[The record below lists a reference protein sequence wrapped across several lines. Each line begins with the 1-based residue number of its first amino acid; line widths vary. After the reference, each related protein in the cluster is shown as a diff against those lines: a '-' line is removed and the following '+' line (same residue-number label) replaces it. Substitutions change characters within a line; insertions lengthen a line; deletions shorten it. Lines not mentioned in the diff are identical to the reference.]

1 MIRSYLIRSVDNSGV
16 QARSTMRILHVAKKY
31 PKAIGGDAHVVHSLA
46 SCQRDVGHDVWVLT
60 TNCREIV
67 EDKYVIKC
75 GISDRAQNYD
85 RITLKRIVSLVIL
98 FFSAFRVFSGIKPDI
113 IHSHS
118 PDMGFFVSI
127 PARLFHI
134 PIIQTCHGVSF
145 NDPGFPLLKRHM
157 ELFFLKY
164 GGFACITTVDKL
176 SLPDFVAQGIGNAVY
191 IPNGVDQTFFS
202 LAKESGITAV
212 SKFLFVGR
220 LEHQKGLDVL
230 VDAVIQLVKMKSGFS
245 VAIIGEGSLK
255 EEISRLISIHSLE
268 HVVHLAGTVGHDE
281 LIRQYASADAFLLP
295 SRWEGLPL
303 TLLEAWAAELA
314 VVVSRVGGIPALCED
329 MVNAVVIEPEDSHS
343 LCRAMRFLMDNPA
356 VAEKMGHEGH
366 RVATSYSWDS
376 VSRKYEDIYRKI
388 GRG

>member
-1 MIRSYLIRSVDNSGV
+1 
-16 QARSTMRILHVAKKY
+16 MRILHVSKKY
-31 PKAIGGDAHVVHSLA
+31 PGAIGGDAHVVHSLA
-46 SCQRDVGHDVWVLT
+46 SSQRDAGHDVWVLT

-67 EDKYVIKC
+67 EDETVIKC
-75 GISDRAQNYD
+75 GISDSAQNYD
-85 RITLKRIVSLVIL
+85 RITFKRIVSLMIL
-98 FFSAFRVFSGIKPDI
+98 FFVAIRVLSGIKPDI

-134 PIIQTCHGVSF
+134 PVIQTCHGVSF

-157 ELFFLKY
+157 ELFFLRY

-176 SLPDFVAQGIGNAVY
+176 SLPDFVARGIANAVY

-202 LAKESGITAV
+202 LAKSAGITAV

-230 VDAVIQLVKMKSGFS
+230 VDAVIQLVKMKTGFS
-245 VAIIGEGSLK
+245 VAIIGEGTLK
-255 EEISRLISIHSLE
+255 VDLARRISTHSLE
-268 HVVHLAGTVGHDE
+268 DVVHLAGTVDQDE
-281 LIRQYASADAFLLP
+281 LIRQYASSDAFLLP

-303 TLLEAWAAELA
+303 TLLEAWASGLA

-329 MVNAVVIEPEDSHS
+329 MVNAIVIEPEDSQG

-356 VAEKMGHEGH
+356 AAERLGHEGH
-366 RVATSYSWDS
+366 RVATRYSWDS
-376 VSRKYEDIYRKI
+376 VSRKYEDIYRQI

>member
-1 MIRSYLIRSVDNSGV
+1 
-16 QARSTMRILHVAKKY
+16 MRILHLSKKY
-31 PKAIGGDAHVVHSLA
+31 PGAIGGDAHVVHSLA
-46 SCQRDVGHDVWVLT
+46 SCQRDAGHSVWVLT
-60 TNCREIV
+60 TNCREII
-67 EDKYVIKC
+67 EDKNVIKS
-75 GISDRAQNYD
+75 GISDSAKNYD
-85 RITLKRIVSLVIL
+85 RITLKRIVSLLIL
-98 FFSAFRVFSGIKPDI
+98 FFSAFRVLSGIKPDI

-118 PDMGFFVSI
+118 PDMGFFVAF

-134 PIIQTCHGVSF
+134 PVIQTCHGVSF

-176 SLPDFVAQGIGNAVY
+176 CLPDFVVRGIGYAVY

-202 LAKESGITAV
+202 LVKESGITAV

-245 VAIIGEGSLK
+245 VTIIGEGSLK
-255 EEISRLISIHSLE
+255 EDLTRRISTHSLE
-268 HVVHLAGTVGHDE
+268 DVVHMAGTVDHDE
-281 LIRQYASADAFLLP
+281 LIRQYAASDAFLLP

-303 TLLEAWAAELA
+303 TLFEAWASGLA

-329 MVNAVVIEPEDSHS
+329 MVNAVVIEPEDSQA
-343 LCRAMRFLMDNPA
+343 LCRAMCFLMDNPA
-356 VAEKMGHEGH
+356 VAERLGIEGH
-366 RVATSYSWDS
+366 RVAKGYSWDS